1 MLAGCAA
8 FAHTAGMSEATS
20 SAATPSVH
28 NMDSPVRRIAVLV
41 IAIAL
46 GAIAFRATVPFM
58 QSARGVAGPLI
69 ADSERPALAILAILV
84 AFAVTSAVAAI
95 VARLVNAV
103 VGVFV
108 LGTGVSYLAMRAG
121 NSADFCFGGS
131 SVTAAG
137 VELIGWTLLVIG
149 ALHLIFKVGGP
160 LIDLPPTHEDH
171 IDSATGSAARNSWF
185 AGLAGLAAAW
195 LAAVT
200 ATKGQALGAACL
212 AGFATGCV
220 GRIIAPRTRPVYLA
234 AAPIAAFALV
244 FIFLGI
250 TGAGDLGTRFVDG
263 TLPRLLRLMPVD
275 IAAGCLCG
283 TALGFGF
290 MRSFASPTGESK

>member
-8 FAHTAGMSEATS
+8 FAHTACMSEATS

-28 NMDSPVRRIAVLV
+28 TMDSPVRRIAVLA

-69 ADSERPALAILAILV
+69 SDAERPVLAIVAILL
-84 AFAVTSAVAAI
+84 AFAVTSAVAAL

-137 VELIGWTLLVIG
+137 IELIGWTLLVIG
-149 ALHLIFKVGGP
+149 GLHLVFKVGGP
-160 LIDLPPTHEDH
+160 LLDLPPTHEDQ
-171 IDSATGSAARNSWF
+171 IDSPTGSAARNSWF
-185 AGLAGLAAAW
+185 ACVAGLAAAW
-195 LAAVT
+195 IAAVT

-234 AAPIAAFALV
+234 AAPVAAFAVV
-244 FIFLGI
+244 FLFLGLS
-250 TGAGDLGTRFVDG
+250 GAGDLGTRFVDG

-275 IAAGCLCG
+275 IAAGALCG
-283 TALGFGF
+283 TSLGFGF
-290 MRSFASPTGESK
+290 MRSFAGQAGDSK